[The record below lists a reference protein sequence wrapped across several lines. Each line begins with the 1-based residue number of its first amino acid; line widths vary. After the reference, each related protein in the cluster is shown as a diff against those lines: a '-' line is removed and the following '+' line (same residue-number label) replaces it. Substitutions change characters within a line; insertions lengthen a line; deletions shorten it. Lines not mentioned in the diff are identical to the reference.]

1 MSISRTIT
9 ALFLAGTFGGVA
21 SAKETAA
28 AGLQSLKAVCDELSA
43 NDQLKP
49 FKVTVTC
56 RHSALTWKD
65 VGESSVNLP
74 NSREI
79 SAAFRVKQYSS
90 ETSPVAVAAEK
101 TPASC
106 TVLEKFKST
115 ALVDVSLSCQELKEV
130 SDVTSFC
137 QDAIDAR
144 LEENPAQF
152 VEVPTGETF
161 NTCTGVAGTK
171 PNRTVKAN

>member
-1 MSISRTIT
+1 MRLSKMIT
-9 ALFLAGTFGGVA
+9 ALLLAGTFSGVSMA
-21 SAKETAA
+21 KDSAAT
-28 AGLQSLKAVCDELSA
+28 GLQALKAVCDELSA
-43 NDQLKP
+43 NEQLKP

-65 VGESSVNLP
+65 TGVSSVKLP

-79 SAAFRVKQYSS
+79 SAAFRVKQYAS
-90 ETSPVAVAAEK
+90 ETSPVAVAADQ

-115 ALVDVSLSCQELKEV
+115 ALVDVSLSCQELKQV
-130 SDVTSFC
+130 LDVTSFC

-152 VEVPTGETF
+152 VEVSTGETF
-161 NTCTGVAGTK
+161 NTCSGVAGVKK
-171 PNRTVKAN
+171 PIKQ